1 MSIASSL
8 SALAAAKNDIAEA
21 ITAKGGTVGTG
32 AGFTSFADAIATIP
46 SGGAPASVSP
56 KDINFYDY
64 DGRIVAAWTLS
75 ELADKEEL
83 PPNPSHEGLTAQGW
97 NWTLA
102 DLKAENAPMNVGQ
115 MYITDDGKT
124 RLYIRISQY
133 GRMTV
138 PLHWNQSADSG
149 VTIDWGDNSTPETY
163 TGTGNKNTTHTY
175 ASVGDYVITLEV
187 TSGTM
192 RLGNG
197 TNSYCV
203 LGSTGAE
210 GRVYTNMLKKWR
222 LGTVCWTLAIRFL
235 LLLLTRVNHNPKSV
249 ESISANTFQYGYS
262 LTSITIP
269 SSVTN
274 IGDRA
279 FYNCYSLTSI
289 TIQTVC
295 RALAVTLSITVTR
308 SVNHNSKRVQSI
320 GSILLRLTRVNHNSN
335 SAEH

>member
-197 TNSYCV
+197 TDSNCV

-210 GRVYTNMLKKWR
+210 GRVYINMLQKVEIGNGVQSIGDYAFYNCR
-222 LGTVCWTLAIRFL
+222 SLA
-235 LLLLTRVNHNPKSV
+235 
-249 ESISANTFQYGYS
+249 
-262 LTSITIP
+262 SITIP

-274 IGDRA
+274 IGNYA
-279 FYNCYSLTSI
+279 FSTCRGVAHYYVYPTTPPALGGGSVFANIPSDC
-289 TIQTVC
+289 TIHVPAV
-295 RALAVTLSITVTR
+295 ALDDYKTAQYW
-308 SVNHNSKRVQSI
+308 VNLASRMV
-320 GSILLRLTRVNHNSN
+320 GDL
-335 SAEH
+335 